1 MMRRSHRKSRKGCL
15 ECKKRH
21 IKCDETR
28 PHCINCT
35 TVDRRCRYST
45 PWTPAERSPSDRS
58 ASPQNSTTAHAPTPA
73 PTDAVPNIHPFASV
87 EEPHSRV
94 DMAHMELLHHYMTH
108 NTSIYPVDAY
118 MKGIIMPVA
127 LREPYVM
134 HSVLALSA
142 HHLSAIR
149 HDRQAFYYNLAIQ
162 LQTDALSLFN
172 SIDVGVFGDSVEKRI
187 PVFIFS
193 CLLGFHA
200 FCDALSHRDG
210 DSDTAIARFLGY
222 LALHRGMHTV
232 MHGYWDKLRES
243 ELQVI
248 FDELVPRW
256 FQVAGQGH
264 ECDDIRERLTSG
276 NMDDDELTAAQ
287 HAVDL
292 VQWVLDAKP
301 GPQSRGYVLCSWV
314 AMLERPF
321 VRMLEARRP
330 EALAVLAY
338 FFLAMHHCR
347 RVWMFG
353 GAGQHFLTLLAE
365 HFRGREW
372 YAWVETPY
380 QMLQESLRQEA
391 LDGNSSNHG
400 PASHS
405 EDGSCITPVPMARD
419 FLVER
424 PGESDAPRIAEIH
437 LAAMDS
443 NPLLHVQFPTPKS
456 LKALQRFL
464 STHTAEELR
473 DPTSGVLVARDP
485 GTGLIVAFAK
495 WDSPSHPGS
504 TKLESGDLRNLEGCR
519 REYLDRYA
527 SLAEEAKAT
536 CFGDRPCY
544 RLSFVCTDPAYQGQ
558 GAGSLLT
565 RRILKMAAA
574 DGLPVYLESTE
585 WAFRMYERC
594 GFQGLHS
601 FQMDIPLTPASQSTV
616 YLELCMAC
624 HPPSPPTGLLGMIGV
639 GRWRFWKS

>member
-1 MMRRSHRKSRKGCL
+1 MMRRSHRKSRNGCL

-21 IKCDETR
+21 IKCDESR

-35 TVDRRCRYST
+35 TVERRCRYST
-45 PWTPAERSPSDRS
+45 PWTPTERSPSDRS
-58 ASPQNSTTAHAPTPA
+58 ASPQIVSTVYAPTPTH
-73 PTDAVPNIHPFASV
+73 PTEAYPSLHPFASA
-87 EEPHSRV
+87 ENPHSTV
-94 DMAHMELLHHYMTH
+94 DMVHMELLHHYMA
-108 NTSIYPVDAY
+108 NTSSIHPMDTC
-118 MKGIIMPVA
+118 MKGIIMNIA

-149 HDRQAFYYNLAIQ
+149 HDRQAFYHNLAIQ

-172 SIDVGVFGDSVEKRI
+172 SIDVSLFGDSVEKRI

-200 FCDALSHRDG
+200 LCDTLSHRDPDP
-210 DSDTAIARFLGY
+210 DSAIARFLGY

-232 MHGYWDKLRES
+232 MHGYWDQLRQS
-243 ELQVI
+243 ELKVI
-248 FDELVPRW
+248 FDEVVPQW
-256 FQVAGQGH
+256 FRGVSQGQ
-264 ECDDIRERLTSG
+264 ECDGIRERLASAG
-276 NMDDDELTAAQ
+276 LDNEELKAAQ
-287 HAVDL
+287 NAVDL

-301 GPQSRGYVLCSWV
+301 GPESRGYVLCSWA
-314 AMLERPF
+314 AMLDRPF

-330 EALAVLAY
+330 EALAVLSY

-347 RVWMFG
+347 GEWMFG
-353 GAGQHFLTLLAE
+353 RAGQHFLTLLAE
-365 HFRGREW
+365 HFRGGKW

-391 LDGNSSNHG
+391 LNGQSHV
-400 PASHS
+400 PAPSPQS
-405 EDGSCITPVPMARD
+405 ERIVHHPVPMARD
-419 FLVER
+419 FTVER

-437 LAAMDS
+437 LAAMGS
-443 NPLLHVQFPTPKS
+443 NPLLHVQFPTPESLKS
-456 LKALQRFL
+456 LQQFL

-473 DPTSGVLVARDP
+473 DSTSGVLVAREVES
-485 GTGLIVAFAK
+485 GVVVAFAK
-495 WDSPSHPGS
+495 WDSPSHPGN

-536 CFGDRPCY
+536 CFGDGPCY
-544 RLSFVCTDPAYQGQ
+544 RLNFVCTDPVYQGQ

-565 RRILKMAAA
+565 KTILKMAAA

-585 WAFRMYERC
+585 WAFSMYERC
-594 GFQGLHS
+594 GFHGLHS
-601 FQMDIPLTPASQSTV
+601 FQMDIPPTPTCQSTV
-616 YLELCMAC
+616 YLELCMVC
-624 HPPSPPTGLLGMIGV
+624 YPPSSPSG
-639 GRWRFWKS
+639 